1 MSFDSTIALRV
12 WSTFGAKRTRSIAIS
27 RLAMSR
33 ERMCTIASALPVTV
47 RLAEDGQLAELV
59 RVLAAAALARATVAI
74 CSATPL
80 RMARVLSALGW
91 CATVVTDAAFAAR
104 AARELPAR
112 VRLVGGDPAALAAAL
127 GGSPDVA
134 VYGGRVTAAG
144 RIELLPFL
152 REQAVSITAHRFGTP
167 DRAMIALEV

>member
-1 MSFDSTIALRV
+1 VRRGAYSDAAA
-12 WSTFGAKRTRSIAIS
+12 WAAEFGTS
-27 RLAMSR
+27 RDESQLGV
-33 ERMCTIASALPVTV
+33 ERNVFRYRPTAVTV

-74 CSATPL
+74 SSATPL
-80 RMARVLSALGW
+80 RMARVVSALGW
-91 CATVVTDAAFAAR
+91 SATVESDAAFAAR

-167 DRAMIALEV
+167 DRAMIGLEV